1 MTPSELL
8 DQFNDRS
15 NVRKQRSLRLI
26 DDICREQKERGSL
39 DFTVA
44 TVGKLSEQRGGPSCQ
59 AIRNKSGADYRALIA
74 AWSEYAGCPARKT
87 VASSTPRRE
96 EAMLKRIDDPV
107 VRAEVG
113 FLLAENRKLKG
124 QIRLLQQAVQ
134 HPIVID
140 QRHGTKPTP
149 EGDVLLATDLSEL
162 ERDALTHATTETCL
176 AENGWVA
183 DRRGAVV
190 DSISGR
196 KIFKNGFMTA
206 LRKIL
211 MKQSR

>member
-1 MTPSELL
+1 
-8 DQFNDRS
+8 
-15 NVRKQRSLRLI
+15 
-26 DDICREQKERGSL
+26 
-39 DFTVA
+39 
-44 TVGKLSEQRGGPSCQ
+44 
-59 AIRNKSGADYRALIA
+59 
-74 AWSEYAGCPARKT
+74 
-87 VASSTPRRE
+87 
-96 EAMLKRIDDPV
+96 MLKRIDDPV